1 MSVDIP
7 QNMEEVAM
15 KVAREAVHGHQLQE
29 NDVINQAVLDIMQ
42 SLMDEALEGHYDD
55 VAMHDGQLIVTDFM
69 GEQLAAVKPQGSD
82 WVSDFKQNSDDMIE
96 RLQDEVI
103 KIVGGR

>member
-29 NDVINQAVLDIMQ
+29 DDVINQAVLDIMQ
-42 SLMDEALEGHYDD
+42 SLMDEALEGHYAD
-55 VAMHDGQLIVTDFM
+55 VTMQDGQLVVTDFM
-69 GEQLAAVKPQGSD
+69 GKQLATVRPQGPN
-82 WVSDFKQNSDDMIE
+82 WVSDFKKNSDEMID
-96 RLQDEVI
+96 RLQDEVV